1 MAVMLMILAGAQS
14 CLEKYPGDALPEDA
28 AMQSLSD
35 AEQSLIGMYASFKS
49 SALYSGYLTYL
60 PDIQAG
66 LAYAV
71 EGFSNIHGD
80 IWQWNI
86 RTTNEE
92 VEAVYASLYTIIGQ
106 CNFFLDKV
114 GKLRASLV
122 DDNEIEHLDSWT
134 GEVYCARAL
143 AYSELIKCYCKAY
156 PLTGEPSSPDSKG
169 DDAQAEQELGVMLR
183 DSYYKEEIARRSNLK
198 ESWDFVLRDLEKA
211 ETMIME
217 DEDTYNAIWF
227 TRAAAHAIHA
237 RVALY
242 MGNWDDAVKYST
254 MVIDNSDAGFRLA
267 DANVTYTTDENNRPL
282 SYYQYMWTNDSS
294 FEVIWKVGFNI
305 NSYGGA
311 LGRIFLNFTNDYRYF
326 YPDYVPATWA
336 INLYGNSDLRASAFF
351 SNEST
356 GYDHGLTWP
365 LLVKYYGNRSFIS
378 QAKIY
383 HVSMPKVLR
392 LSEQY
397 LIRAEARCH
406 QRNFGG
412 AQTDLSTLRKARLS
426 AGGNIGVN
434 EKNWLD
440 VISDERVREL
450 YMEGFRLNDLKRWGR
465 GFERKPQT
473 SSLTQGSSLKVEA
486 GDYRF
491 VWPIPNHEIESPGTA
506 LEQNPGYMG
515 L

>member
-1 MAVMLMILAGAQS
+1 MA
-14 CLEKYPGDALPEDA
+14 
-28 AMQSLSD
+28 
-35 AEQSLIGMYASFKS
+35 
-49 SALYSGYLTYL
+49 
-60 PDIQAG
+60 
-66 LAYAV
+66 
-71 EGFSNIHGD
+71 
-80 IWQWNI
+80 
-86 RTTNEE
+86 RT
-92 VEAVYASLYTIIGQ
+92 
-106 CNFFLDKV
+106 
-114 GKLRASLV
+114 
-122 DDNEIEHLDSWT
+122 
-134 GEVYCARAL
+134 
-143 AYSELIKCYCKAY
+143 
-156 PLTGEPSSPDSKG
+156 
-169 DDAQAEQELGVMLR
+169 
-183 DSYYKEEIARRSNLK
+183 
-198 ESWDFVLRDLEKA
+198 
-211 ETMIME
+211 
-217 DEDTYNAIWF
+217 
-227 TRAAAHAIHA
+227 
-237 RVALY
+237 
-242 MGNWDDAVKYST
+242 T
-254 MVIDNSDAGFRLA
+254 MVIENSDAGFRLA

-356 GYDHGLTWP
+356 GYDHGLNWP

-440 VISDERVREL
+440 VISDERVR
-450 YMEGFRLNDLKRWGR
+450 
-465 GFERKPQT
+465 
-473 SSLTQGSSLKVEA
+473 
-486 GDYRF
+486 
-491 VWPIPNHEIESPGTA
+491 
-506 LEQNPGYMG
+506 
-515 L
+515 